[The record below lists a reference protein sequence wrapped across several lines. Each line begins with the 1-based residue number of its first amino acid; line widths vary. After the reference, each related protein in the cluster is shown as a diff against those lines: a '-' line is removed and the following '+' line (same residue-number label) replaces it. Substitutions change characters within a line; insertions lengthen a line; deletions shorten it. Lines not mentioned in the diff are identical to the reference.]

1 MIVCDPP
8 YIRHAS
14 DCCLDKNNNAIC
26 DTDEQTSQKSGT
38 EQKATETPSGI
49 EPPVQE
55 TPAQPTH
62 PETPE
67 PKDEV
72 FQEKC
77 TLPSGIGCIDFQVTP
92 TGVTLV
98 LRNGLGFDINTMTI
112 AVPGCTGAG
121 TLDQVGDAT
130 TDCATDLDCDLVA
143 GCALS
148 NGDQCK
154 YSKLC
159 TLTGSKF
166 DSDVTITYTNADSG
180 LSHTSVGTIV
190 SRVE

>member
-1 MIVCDPP
+1 MEFLMNYGWAILVVLVAIGALAYFGVLSP
-8 YIRHAS
+8 
-14 DCCLDKNNNAIC
+14 DKFL
-26 DTDEQTSQKSGT
+26 
-38 EQKATETPSGI
+38 
-49 EPPVQE
+49 
-55 TPAQPTH
+55 
-62 PETPE
+62 
-67 PKDEV
+67 PK
-72 FQEKC
+72 KC
-77 TLPSGIGCIDFQVTP
+77 QMPSGIGCTDFSVTP
-92 TGVTLV
+92 TGVTLI
-98 LRNGLGFDINTMTI
+98 LRNGLGFDINTMTV
-112 AVPGCTGAG
+112 AVPGCTPPAAG

-130 TDCATDLDCDLVA
+130 TDCAANLDCDLVA

-154 YSKLC
+154 YSKAC